1 MCTFMS
7 CKYCRIAQ
15 KQIPAHILYE
25 DQAVVAFLVENP
37 VSKGHALVIP
47 KEHAET
53 YTQITDLPGFSSGLQ
68 SFLKLIEGKL
78 SPSLNLIVNQGR
90 KAGQDINHFHVHVI
104 PRYEG
109 EKIFE
114 WTWHQLSDDEAD
126 DVIKTVTKG

>member
-15 KQIPAHILYE
+15 KQAPAHILYE

-47 KEHAET
+47 REHAET
-53 YTQITDLPGFSSGLQ
+53 YTQIKDLPGFARGLQ
-68 SFLKLIEGKL
+68 SFLKMMEGKM
-78 SPSLNLIVNQGR
+78 SPNLNLIVNQGR
-90 KAGQDINHFHVHVI
+90 KAGQDISHFHVHVI

-109 EKIFE
+109 EQIFE
-114 WTWHQLSDDEAD
+114 WTWHQLSEKEAEE
-126 DVIKTVTKG
+126 VMKTMKGG